1 MGWSGGS
8 NEDGRAERG
17 AATAELV
24 LITPVL
30 LFMVLLVVQFGLWF
44 HASHV
49 ASAAAQ
55 EGARTARLEGSS
67 APAGKARA
75 EEFLDAVGSDLVL
88 ERTVTAFREPDGVAR
103 VEVLGRAIQVVPGFR
118 LPISAESEGPVEEF
132 RAP

>member
-1 MGWSGGS
+1 VSS
-8 NEDGRAERG
+8 PGRRDDRERG

-24 LITPVL
+24 LVTPVM

-55 EGARTARLEGSS
+55 EGARAARVEGSNAS
-67 APAGKARA
+67 AGKARA
-75 EEFLDAVGSDLVL
+75 EQFLDAVGSDLVL
-88 ERTVTAFREPDGVAR
+88 ERVVTAENLTGAVR
-103 VEVLGRAIQVVPGFR
+103 VEVSGRAIRVVPGLR

>member
-1 MGWSGGS
+1 MDRSG
-8 NEDGRAERG
+8 RWAQERG

-24 LITPVL
+24 LVTPLML
-30 LFMVLLVVQFGLWF
+30 LLILMVVQFGLWF

-55 EGARTARLEGSS
+55 EGARAARAEASTA
-67 APAGKARA
+67 AAGQDRA
-75 EEFLDAVGSDLVL
+75 EEFLDSVGRELVL
-88 ERTVTAFREPDGVAR
+88 ERSVRATRGDDVAR
-103 VEVLGRAIQVVPGFR
+103 VEVTGRAPQVVPLIN

>member
-1 MGWSGGS
+1 MTFSRRLGEGEG
-8 NEDGRAERG
+8 G

-24 LITPVL
+24 LVTPVL
-30 LFMVLLVVQFGLWF
+30 LFMVLLIVQFGLWF

-55 EGARTARLEGSS
+55 EGARAARVEGSS

-75 EEFLDAVGSDLVL
+75 EAFLDAVGQALVL
-88 ERTVTAFREPDGVAR
+88 ERTVTATRDPGGVAR
-103 VEVLGRAIQVVPGFR
+103 VEVSGRAIQVVPGFR

-132 RAP
+132 RSS